1 MASPRIKVLAKA
13 ARLLE
18 ILAEFPDSTPPSLA
32 QRLGEPRATVYRLV
46 QDLAAL
52 GYLEEGPRPGTYRL
66 GLELFR
72 LGSLVGLRFDVR
84 ERAAPVMNNIHAELE
99 ETVYLVVRRHHEAVC
114 IDRIEGL
121 HIRSMALQLGGALP
135 LHLGAGPRV
144 LLAFEPR
151 EYWDDYFTEVKL
163 EPRTPRT
170 PTTRAGIVALLEEAR
185 HLRYAISDED
195 VTVGI
200 TSVGAPIFDHNGHVL
215 AALSVGGMRSA
226 ILGYRG
232 GERAVQLVSEG
243 AAEISRRMGYR
254 ATASVTPGRGNGDES
269 YAGHRQVS

>member
-1 MASPRIKVLAKA
+1 MGSPRIKVLAKA

-18 ILAEFPDSTPPSLA
+18 VLAEFPDSTPPALA
-32 QRLGEPRATVYRLV
+32 QRMGEPRPTVYRLI
-46 QDLAAL
+46 QDLAML
-52 GYLEEGPRPGTYRL
+52 GYVEEGPRPGTYRL

-84 ERAAPVMNNIHAELE
+84 ERAAPVMNTIHAELE

-114 IDRIEGL
+114 IDRIEGV

-151 EYWDDYFTEVKL
+151 EYWDEYFAEVKL

-170 PTTRAGIVALLEEAR
+170 PTTQAGIVALLEEAR
-185 HLRYAISDED
+185 HLGYTISDED

-200 TSVGAPIFDHNGHVL
+200 TSVGAPIFDHTGRAH

-226 ILGYRG
+226 ILGYGG
-232 GERAVQLVSEG
+232 GERAVELVTNG
-243 AAEISRRMGYR
+243 AAEISRRMGYQPTAAVT
-254 ATASVTPGRGNGDES
+254 ATISDGQHLDVGN
-269 YAGHRQVS
+269 RQVS

>member
-1 MASPRIKVLAKA
+1 MGSPRIKVLAKA

-18 ILAEFPDSTPPSLA
+18 VLAEFPDSTPPSLA
-32 QRLGEPRATVYRLV
+32 QRLGEPRPTVYRLI
-46 QDLAAL
+46 QDLAVL

-84 ERAAPVMNNIHAELE
+84 ERAAPVMNTIHAELG

-114 IDRIEGL
+114 IDRIEGV

-151 EYWDDYFTEVKL
+151 EYWDDYFAEVKL

-170 PTTRAGIVALLEEAR
+170 PTTQAGIVALLEEAR
-185 HLRYAISDED
+185 HLGYTISDED

-200 TSVGAPIFDHNGHVL
+200 TSVGAPIFDHSGRAH
-215 AALSVGGMRSA
+215 AAISVGGMRSA
-226 ILGYRG
+226 ILGYG
-232 GERAVQLVSEG
+232 GGQRAVELVTNG
-243 AAEISRRMGYR
+243 AAEISRRMGYQPPAA
-254 ATASVTPGRGNGDES
+254 ATATVRDGDHS
-269 YAGHRQVS
+269 DVDNRQVS

>member
-18 ILAEFPDSTPPSLA
+18 VLAEFPDSTPPSLA

-46 QDLAAL
+46 QDLATL
-52 GYLEEGPRPGTYRL
+52 GYLEEGARPGTYRL

-84 ERAAPVMNNIHAELE
+84 ERAAPVMNNIHSELE

-151 EYWDDYFTEVKL
+151 EYWDHYFADVKL
-163 EPRTPRT
+163 EPHTPRT
-170 PTTRAGIVALLEEAR
+170 PTTQAGIVALLEEAR
-185 HLRYAISDED
+185 HLGYAISDED

-200 TSVGAPIFDHNGHVL
+200 TSVGAPIFDHNGRVL

-226 ILGYRG
+226 ILGYGG

-254 ATASVTPGRGNGDES
+254 PSASVTPVRGNGDES
-269 YAGHRQVS
+269 YVGHRQVS